1 MNQVDVADEV
11 DEYDD
16 VYEYDDDVEHK
27 QLLLQWLTVML
38 TWLKK
43 IMNKIETKTNKPVRF
58 ISIQSFSLRSVF
70 QCITHHYWIN
80 KN

>member
-1 MNQVDVADEV
+1 V

-38 TWLKK
+38 T
-43 IMNKIETKTNKPVRF
+43 
-58 ISIQSFSLRSVF
+58 
-70 QCITHHYWIN
+70 
-80 KN
+80 